1 MADADGK
8 KEALSFYEEEDH
20 LTKLCNFLRSNEGPP
35 VREAVEMDKRVYYL
49 KGKVTQIGRASCRE
63 RVYLEV

>member
-49 KGKVTQIGRASCRE
+49 KGKVTHE
-63 RVYLEV
+63 